1 MLLPPSKPARVESP
15 DFPLAQES
23 ATRGMI
29 SYPRWNAFR
38 GNILKEQLPLLRMKR
53 PFPSSFEDIVDT
65 AQRICDAHGLVP
77 SAKATI
83 RLAGHR
89 PHVEE
94 VSRKPRQ
101 QGEVVHCVLPIWTTA
116 TCRRREPQRS
126 DKAAC
131 LPSQKYRGPGE
142 LGRSIGLPPSAQLGG
157 RSPGTSLR
165 FSFS

>member
-1 MLLPPSKPARVESP
+1 MV
-15 DFPLAQES
+15 
-23 ATRGMI
+23 
-29 SYPRWNAFR
+29 
-38 GNILKEQLPLLRMKR
+38 PLLRMKR

-77 SAKATI
+77 CAKATT
-83 RLAGHR
+83 RLPGHR

-94 VSRKPRQ
+94 VARKPRQ

-116 TCRRREPQRS
+116 TCRRREPLRS

-142 LGRSIGLPPSAQLGG
+142 LGRSIGLPPPAQLGG

-165 FSFS
+165 FSVSCIGPQGPRTDSSLLPRARPVHFCQFG